1 MREVD
6 AELIARARVVV
17 DQRDAI
23 LDEAGDIVGAI
34 QDGVVDESVMHAE
47 IGEILLQ
54 QKQGRRDTEEITFFK
69 SVGNA
74 AQDLAV
80 ASRVL
85 EIAEREDL
93 GVIVDMGS

>member
-1 MREVD
+1 
-6 AELIARARVVV
+6 
-17 DQRDAI
+17 
-23 LDEAGDIVGAI
+23 
-34 QDGVVDESVMHAE
+34 MHAE